1 MMKEPKGQLQ
11 RIFATLE
18 SHAGLLLLSLL
29 CAGCNRPP
37 PNTYQG
43 YIEGEFVYLASSQ
56 PGQLERLT
64 VTRGQNVSPSTL
76 LFALDSIN
84 EVAAVQQAREQMLAT
99 QSQRAD
105 LAAGKRPQEIE
116 VAEAQRM
123 QAQAEAARAAAQFN
137 RDQEQ
142 YRIGGISQTQFDQS
156 RATAAISAARVSE
169 LQGQLTVARMP
180 SRYRQIEAAS
190 AQMRA
195 AEAALTQAQWKLD
208 QKTIHAPQGGLV
220 YDTLYRTGEWVPA
233 GSPVVRLLPPE
244 NVKVR
249 FFVPETLI
257 GSLRIGQAVRV
268 RCDGCSD
275 EVSATVNFVSA
286 QSEYTPPVIYS
297 NENRAKLV
305 FLVEARPQ
313 LSDAP
318 KLRPGQPVAV
328 TLQ

>member
-1 MMKEPKGQLQ
+1 MTEPKGQLQ
-11 RIFATLE
+11 RIFGVLE
-18 SHAGLLLLSLL
+18 RHAGLLVFSLL
-29 CAGCNRPP
+29 CAGCNREP

-56 PGQLERLT
+56 AGQLVRLA
-64 VTRGQNVSPSTL
+64 VARGQTVPPTAL
-76 LFALDSIN
+76 LFALDSTN

-105 LAAGKRPQEIE
+105 LGTGKRPEEIE

-156 RATAAISAARVSE
+156 RATAEISAAKVSE
-169 LQGQLTVARMP
+169 LQGQLTVARLP

-195 AEAALTQAQWKLD
+195 ASAALTQAQWKLD
-208 QKTIHAPQGGLV
+208 QKTMRAPQGGLV

-244 NVKVR
+244 NVRVR

-257 GSLRIGQAVRV
+257 GSLGVGRAVRV
-268 RCDGCSD
+268 RCDGCSN
-275 EVSATVNFVSA
+275 EVPAIVSFVSA

-313 LSDAP
+313 PSDAV